1 MTPEDGS
8 AETWE
13 GRLAAFW
20 ATAGDETDAGTRDR
34 LEALLAERDG
44 SDPVVLYERA
54 SLYDFLGEEADAIP
68 LYRAALDAGLSGDR
82 RTQGVIQL
90 ASSLRNVG
98 DHSGAMALL
107 SGIRPDDPLA
117 DAARAFL
124 SLALYDDSKPAPA
137 LRTALHALTPHL
149 PRYGRAIDAYAEE
162 LVAPQRIR
170 VVAVALVV
178 RDGHVLAEEYRASR
192 HHGLFLR
199 APGGGV
205 EFGETAAHAIRRE
218 LAEELGVEVEEATL
232 LTVSENL
239 YRLPHRQGHE
249 IVYVFAVRSAAL
261 AALPLDARL
270 PVLDSDT
277 SVGWYR
283 LDTLQAG
290 DPPLYPDGILEVA
303 RSLDREAL

>member
-1 MTPEDGS
+1 MSPD
-8 AETWE
+8 TWE
-13 GRLAAFW
+13 HRLADFW
-20 ATAGDETDAGTRDR
+20 ATADDRSGADARDR
-34 LEALLAERDG
+34 LEQILAERDDG
-44 SDPVVLYERA
+44 DPVVLFERA
-54 SLYDFLGEEADAIP
+54 SLHDFLGEEAEAIP
-68 LYRAALDAGLSGDR
+68 LYRASLDAGLSGER

-90 ASSLRNVG
+90 ASSLRNIG
-98 DHSGAMALL
+98 DHSAAMALL
-107 SGIRPDDPLA
+107 GGIRSDDPLT

-137 LRTALHALTPHL
+137 LRTALHALAPHL
-149 PRYGRAIDAYAEE
+149 PRYGGTIDAYAEE
-162 LVAPQRIR
+162 LVAPRRIR
-170 VVAVALVV
+170 VIAVALIV
-178 RDGHVLAEEYRASR
+178 RDGHVLAEEYRESA
-192 HHGLFLR
+192 HHALFLR
-199 APGGGV
+199 APGGGI

-249 IVYVFAVRSAAL
+249 VVYVFAVRSAAL
-261 AALPLDARL
+261 AALALDARL

-283 LDTLQAG
+283 LDALQAG
-290 DPPLYPDGILEVA
+290 NPPLYPAGILELA